1 MGAYIPNI
9 CILKLT
15 KNRSNQ
21 YVILIYN
28 YNLVCMNRQHVLHF
42 KQLSNN
48 CNSPIATTSSTY
60 IHNWDVTHVT
70 CIMQL

>member
-1 MGAYIPNI
+1 MDI
-9 CILKLT
+9 
-15 KNRSNQ
+15 
-21 YVILIYN
+21 
-28 YNLVCMNRQHVLHF
+28 YNLVYISRQHVLHF